1 MITLEKNGNLL
12 EIRNEII
19 SIVDIQNIDEK
30 NFEIL
35 FSSSAKIKVERTIVD
50 DKNYFKKWISL
61 RDLESIETTILSSRE
76 TKEVMS
82 ETISESFEKVII
94 DNSQLIRRIEKTA
107 FNDYIEVIDDMDIS
121 KSLSYL
127 FKLKVKGNNLTERI
141 LNYISVIKLLNIK
154 TILIFENLDVVICRN
169 DFQRIFSK
177 IIELGLVTIFL
188 TNNPI
193 NYLFNEDVL
202 TLVNYFKNSRLNEII
217 DGQLFLNNNNLD
229 LKNIT
234 IDKYNMVK

>member
-1 MITLEKNGNLL
+1 
-12 EIRNEII
+12 
-19 SIVDIQNIDEK
+19 
-30 NFEIL
+30 
-35 FSSSAKIKVERTIVD
+35 
-50 DKNYFKKWISL
+50 
-61 RDLESIETTILSSRE
+61 
-76 TKEVMS
+76 MS